1 MIKIFKAVHNLID
14 VRKLYN
20 DKDLQEYI
28 NSKSLDAEILHF
40 KEHTMTVDAAAEK
53 LKVSKEYIIKSI
65 LILNE
70 RNEPFLI
77 ILNGDRKVS
86 FQKIMKLI
94 NSKSIR
100 LAKAKEVKE
109 ILGYEI
115 GSVPPIFHKNIVQVF
130 VDERV
135 LKYDYVIGGGG
146 STHSLLKIKV
156 KDIITLTKA
165 LVYDVS
171 E

>member
-1 MIKIFKAVHNLID
+1 MQ
-14 VRKLYN
+14 KLYN

-28 NSKSLDAEILHF
+28 KTNNIDAEILYF
-40 KEHTMTVDAAAEK
+40 KEHTMTVEAAAEK

-65 LILNE
+65 LVLNE
-70 RNEPFLI
+70 RSEPFLI

-86 FQKIMKLI
+86 FQKVMKI
-94 NSKSIR
+94 TNSENIR

-115 GSVPPIFHKNIVQVF
+115 GSVPPIFHKSSVKVF
-130 VDERV
+130 IDERV

-146 STHSLLKIKV
+146 SIHSLLKIKP
-156 KDIITLTKA
+156 KDILNLTKA
-165 LVYDVS
+165 LVYDIS